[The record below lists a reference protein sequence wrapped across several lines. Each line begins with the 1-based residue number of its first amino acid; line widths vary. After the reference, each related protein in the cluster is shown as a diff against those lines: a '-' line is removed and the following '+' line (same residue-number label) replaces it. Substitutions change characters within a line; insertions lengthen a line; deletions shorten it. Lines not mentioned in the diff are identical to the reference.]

1 MVEIPKPKKPSA
13 ALWWIG
19 ILIIIVGL
27 YMAFNILDSAGG
39 WYHGDTT
46 DIKLA
51 SLICGASLLVGMCPM
66 VYYIV
71 LERKHSRVIEN
82 EKEAIVMEQGIH
94 FPAKVSSIPLLVSC
108 CLLFGSFVANWML
121 GDTESEFLFLGG
133 MLLLIYYLVLVMKRE
148 NRVKG
153 LAEEM

>member
-19 ILIIIVGL
+19 ILIIIVGP
-27 YMAFNILDSAGG
+27 YMAVDSIESGSG
-39 WYHGDTT
+39 VWTN
-46 DIKLA
+46 LELP
-51 SLICGASLLVGMCPM
+51 SFICGASLLVGMCPM